1 MIPET
6 RYAETAD
13 GVYIAYQVA
22 GEGPVDVAWQ
32 PGYVNDVGLIWQSS
46 NFGPLFR
53 GIASFAR
60 LILHDRRGTGLS
72 SRNVPPPN
80 LETRV
85 ADLRVVLDAIGS
97 LRPMLAGS
105 MEGGAPGMLLAASD
119 PESIQSIVWWGPA
132 GRSVWSADYPWGVPP
147 EYVEM
152 DQRQLQ
158 QWGTLEGARIW
169 AEGEA
174 LYGRAFSEEEIR
186 AYAELSRHTATPD
199 VARDWQGSGTK
210 QTSDLYCRRSTCQR
224 CFSMSS

>member
-1 MIPET
+1 MLFSMPSGLYDPCSPARWRVGRRACFLPLAT
-6 RYAETAD
+6 R
-13 GVYIAYQVA
+13 
-22 GEGPVDVAWQ
+22 
-32 PGYVNDVGLIWQSS
+32 
-46 NFGPLFR
+46 
-53 GIASFAR
+53 
-60 LILHDRRGTGLS
+60 
-72 SRNVPPPN
+72 
-80 LETRV
+80 
-85 ADLRVVLDAIGS
+85 
-97 LRPMLAGS
+97 
-105 MEGGAPGMLLAASD
+105 
-119 PESIQSIVWWGPA
+119 SIQSIVWWGPA

>member
-1 MIPET
+1 VIPET

-147 EYVEM
+147 EYV
-152 DQRQLQ
+152 LQ